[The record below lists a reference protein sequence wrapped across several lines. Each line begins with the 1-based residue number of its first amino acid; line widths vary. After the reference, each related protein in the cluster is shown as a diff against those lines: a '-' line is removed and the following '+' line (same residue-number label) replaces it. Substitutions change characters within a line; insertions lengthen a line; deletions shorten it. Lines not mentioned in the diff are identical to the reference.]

1 MINVRHETTI
11 RLYKMLFFKKNVG
24 RIGEDLTVKHL
35 KTLGFSIL
43 ERNFL
48 KPFGEIDII
57 AKKGS
62 SIHFVEVKT
71 VTVSDD
77 VSRGTDVY
85 EPEDNV
91 HSWKLTRLNKTIQS
105 YLLEKGID
113 EDKNDYQL
121 DLITVYLDKG
131 QKLVKIEYLDNVF

>member
-1 MINVRHETTI
+1 M
-11 RLYKMLFFKKNVG
+11 FFKKNVG
-24 RIGEDLTVKHL
+24 QIGEDLASKHL
-35 KTLGFSIL
+35 KSLGFSIMD
-43 ERNFL
+43 RNFL
-48 KPFGEIDII
+48 RPFGEIDII
-57 AKKGS
+57 AKKGNNL
-62 SIHFVEVKT
+62 HFVEVKT

-77 VSRGTDVY
+77 VPRGTDAY

-91 HSWKLTRLNKTIQS
+91 HSWKLARLNKTIQS

-131 QKLVKIEYLDNVF
+131 QKLIKIEYLDNVF

>member
-1 MINVRHETTI
+1 M
-11 RLYKMLFFKKNVG
+11 FFKKNVG
-24 RIGEDLTVKHL
+24 QIGEDLASKYL
-35 KTLGFSIL
+35 KSLGFSIMD
-43 ERNFL
+43 RNFL
-48 KPFGEIDII
+48 RPFGEIDII
-57 AKKGS
+57 AKQGTNL
-62 SIHFVEVKT
+62 HFVEVKT
-71 VTVSDD
+71 VTVVDG
-77 VSRGTDVY
+77 VPRGTDTY

-91 HSWKLTRLNKTIQS
+91 HSWKLARLNKTIQS